1 MLCLVAPTYYLPT
14 NLNKLPPSE
23 TILGWVVVEPG
34 LGVPKINRTQVTTK
48 WVIVDCMWKRT
59 QSRSEMT
66 FSNDRGVEKDC
77 GTISSSDWFPLSEI
91 NQTTRHRVDNSLF
104 GQEIVNYSLSLAGQS
119 NWSCSRGCPLLVV
132 DMIFNPQRSPMVQ
145 WRSTM
150 VRCNSEGCLRSM
162 TKI

>member
-1 MLCLVAPTYYLPT
+1 
-14 NLNKLPPSE
+14 
-23 TILGWVVVEPG
+23 
-34 LGVPKINRTQVTTK
+34 
-48 WVIVDCMWKRT
+48 MWKRT

-66 FSNDRGVEKDC
+66 FPNDRGVEKDC

-104 GQEIVNYSLSLAGQS
+104 GQEIVNYSLSLAVQS

-162 TKI
+162 TEIKKNGCHTKLNWPRSKRHWMRKWSLVFGVCGSVTEQTVINLSIMLFIT